1 MLTISSL
8 LPLYDFTWDLLRE
21 DVFLLLGHEEHFF
34 FSSIFSKEAH
44 GEIDRMSEIIKKFT
58 FYCQHLVED
67 KDSLATISYI
77 KAQLYINLL

>member
-44 GEIDRMSEIIKKFT
+44 GEIDKTSEIIKKNARVSNNLKLYLLVMPT
-58 FYCQHLVED
+58 F
-67 KDSLATISYI
+67 ISSVP
-77 KAQLYINLL
+77 

>member
-1 MLTISSL
+1 
-8 LPLYDFTWDLLRE
+8 
-21 DVFLLLGHEEHFF
+21 
-34 FSSIFSKEAH
+34 
-44 GEIDRMSEIIKKFT
+44 MSEIIKKFT

>member
-8 LPLYDFTWDLLRE
+8 LPLYDLTWDLLRE

-44 GEIDRMSEIIKKFT
+44 GEIDRMSEIIKKNARVSNNLKLYLLVMPT
-58 FYCQHLVED
+58 FISLVP
-67 KDSLATISYI
+67 
-77 KAQLYINLL
+77 